1 MPWKIGDVDALKK
14 GMNSKEKRMWVSVAN
29 SALKSCTAKGGADCE
44 KHAIRIASAAVN
56 KARKSPPA
64 EDVKSKES
72 DETEEVEEQEGIIA
86 EYYNDTDMTY
96 VPTYGAT
103 SFTDLVAA
111 ESTNESLQKVKKYT
125 FALQDL
131 VSNIMWSQEIDD
143 KFPAI
148 KKVCDEY
155 VSLVQEAMGA
165 VDEQPGEVDAESE
178 TEEVAE
184 AHVQEIQ
191 FAETFDGINADILE
205 ESDAMAGDV
214 LKMRVQIIKPGWGN
228 SKDNHY
234 YPVEVLARD
243 SGVFKG
249 IKMYETDHRE
259 EEKST
264 RTWVS
269 TITDID
275 GFTET
280 GAPIARVAV
289 HDPQFAQRIRN
300 LKAANLLDKMDCSIL
315 ATGKVK
321 SGEVDGKKGNIV
333 EAITSAN
340 SVDWVTKAGA
350 GGHALDLV
358 ESITGAETVTVTA
371 ETTTITS
378 PIAETVTIVTDTVT
392 GTPETEPT
400 AEAIIETIKEVMS
413 EEKQVPQDR
422 VAELLAFSKLP
433 ERAREHILKR
443 TFNTEVSLAEAIAE
457 ELTYLQEITKAGK
470 PFGTGGQSLQERAQG
485 ISPEEADKKLGA
497 VVNKYLP

>member
-1 MPWKIGDVDALKK
+1 VCSSDLE
-14 GMNSKEKRMWVSVAN
+14 NE
-29 SALKSCTAKGGADCE
+29 T
-44 KHAIRIASAAVN
+44 
-56 KARKSPPA
+56 A
-64 EDVKSKES
+64 EDV
-72 DETEEVEEQEGIIA
+72 EELDILI
-86 EYYNDTDMTY
+86 T
-96 VPTYGAT
+96 PTYGAI
-103 SFTDLVAA
+103 SFDELNVA
-111 ESTNESLQKVKKYT
+111 ESANESLRKVSKYT
-125 FALQDL
+125 SQFPRL
-131 VSNIMWSQEIDD
+131 VENIMYSQDVDD
-143 KFPAI
+143 KFTAI
-148 KKVCDEY
+148 KTLTEEY
-155 VSLVQEAMGA
+155 MGLVQEAIGTIEQTEEPTDEEAPA
-165 VDEQPGEVDAESE
+165 V
-178 TEEVAE
+178 EVAE
-184 AHVQEIQ
+184 AVVQESESQ
-191 FAETFDGINADILE
+191 LTETFEGSPDILE
-205 ESDAMAGDV
+205 EADAMAGDV

-234 YPVEVLARD
+234 YPIEVLARD

-259 EEKST
+259 SEKST

-358 ESITGAETVTVTA
+358 ETAEGNETVIPVAETVTT
-371 ETTTITS
+371 
-378 PIAETVTIVTDTVT
+378 VTDTVT
-392 GTPETEPT
+392 IMPETEPT
-400 AEAIIETIKEVMS
+400 AEGIIEVIKEVMV
-413 EEKQVPQDR
+413 EEKQVLPVR
-422 VAELLAFSKLP
+422 VAELLSFSKLP

-443 TFNTEVSLAEAIAE
+443 TFDTEVSLTEAIAE

-470 PFGTGGQSLQERAQG
+470 PFGTGGQSLQERAASVT
-485 ISPEEADKKLGA
+485 IEEADKKLSS

>member
-14 GMNSKEKRMWVSVAN
+14 GMNSKEKRTWVSVAN

-56 KARKSPPA
+56 KARKSPPTEDVDVKSSESA
-64 EDVKSKES
+64 EDV
-72 DETEEVEEQEGIIA
+72 EELDNFIA
-86 EYYNDTDMTY
+86 ENGDESCTT
-96 VPTYGAT
+96 TYGAI
-103 SFTDLVAA
+103 SFDELNAA
-111 ESTNESLQKVKKYT
+111 ESANESLRKVSKYT
-125 FALQDL
+125 SQFPRL
-131 VSNIMWSQEIDD
+131 VENIMYSQDVND
-143 KFPAI
+143 KFMAI
-148 KKVCDEY
+148 KTLTEEY
-155 VSLVQEAMGA
+155 MSLVQEVIGTIEPTEEPPA
-165 VDEQPGEVDAESE
+165 V
-178 TEEVAE
+178 TEVAE
-184 AHVQEIQ
+184 AVIQESESQ
-191 FAETFDGINADILE
+191 LTETFDGMPDILE
-205 ESDAMAGDV
+205 EVDAMAGDV

-234 YPVEVLARD
+234 YPIEVLARD

-259 EEKST
+259 SEKST

-358 ESITGAETVTVTA
+358 E
-371 ETTTITS
+371 
-378 PIAETVTIVTDTVT
+378 TVT
-392 GTPETEPT
+392 GSEGVTTVTNTVVRPVTNTVIPVVTNVVEGAPEPVVITPT
-400 AEAIIETIKEVMS
+400 AEAIIEVIKEVML

>member
-1 MPWKIGDVDALKK
+1 
-14 GMNSKEKRMWVSVAN
+14 
-29 SALKSCTAKGGADCE
+29 
-44 KHAIRIASAAVN
+44 
-56 KARKSPPA
+56 
-64 EDVKSKES
+64 
-72 DETEEVEEQEGIIA
+72 
-86 EYYNDTDMTY
+86 
-96 VPTYGAT
+96 
-103 SFTDLVAA
+103 
-111 ESTNESLQKVKKYT
+111 
-125 FALQDL
+125 
-131 VSNIMWSQEIDD
+131 
-143 KFPAI
+143 
-148 KKVCDEY
+148 
-155 VSLVQEAMGA
+155 
-165 VDEQPGEVDAESE
+165 
-178 TEEVAE
+178 
-184 AHVQEIQ
+184 
-191 FAETFDGINADILE
+191 
-205 ESDAMAGDV
+205 MAGDV

>member
-1 MPWKIGDVDALKK
+1 MP
-14 GMNSKEKRMWVSVAN
+14 
-29 SALKSCTAKGGADCE
+29 
-44 KHAIRIASAAVN
+44 
-56 KARKSPPA
+56 
-64 EDVKSKES
+64 
-72 DETEEVEEQEGIIA
+72 
-86 EYYNDTDMTY
+86 
-96 VPTYGAT
+96 
-103 SFTDLVAA
+103 
-111 ESTNESLQKVKKYT
+111 
-125 FALQDL
+125 
-131 VSNIMWSQEIDD
+131 
-143 KFPAI
+143 
-148 KKVCDEY
+148 
-155 VSLVQEAMGA
+155 
-165 VDEQPGEVDAESE
+165 
-178 TEEVAE
+178 
-184 AHVQEIQ
+184 
-191 FAETFDGINADILE
+191 DILE
-205 ESDAMAGDV
+205 EVDAMAGDV

-234 YPVEVLARD
+234 YPIEVLARD

-259 EEKST
+259 AEKST

-358 ESITGAETVTVTA
+358 E
-371 ETTTITS
+371 
-378 PIAETVTIVTDTVT
+378 TVT
-392 GTPETEPT
+392 GSEGVTTVTNTVVRPVTNTVIPVVTNVVEGAPEPVVITPT
-400 AEAIIETIKEVMS
+400 AEAIIEVIKEVML